1 MTLQYAAE
9 RGECCSA
16 CNPLELVQ
24 LRTCVARITGPGGV
38 EIRLCVRCLDALMM
52 IRPEVNVFERQG
64 VPRLSPGADRGAQA
78 PRDARPRAWLERQ
91 VGLVLDG

>member
-52 IRPEVNVFERQG
+52 LRPEVNVFERQG
-64 VPRLSPGADRGAQA
+64 VPRIVRDSPPELIEALKRHAT
-78 PRDARPRAWLERQ
+78 L
-91 VGLVLDG
+91 GLVPG